1 MITYISKSNSARYNA
16 LFAEA
21 TKALK
26 DAGIITDPKLEI
38 TTLEQ
43 YFSFMGSLPHL
54 NKGEGKKYTIL
65 PLDEEVFEIN
75 ANTRTITVPSN
86 FKNYGIS
93 VQGDQIAEIVYFKI
107 DRFFDATDLNE
118 MDIYIQW
125 EAANGDTGASKEWVR
140 DIESE
145 PGKIIF
151 GWPLSNKITETAGTI
166 KFAVRFYKIAQDEIG
181 ADYISYSFSTLTA
194 TASIKPALDFSI
206 LGDLEVVDDSKVI
219 ANRFTNSKVV
229 GGEKPVAPK
238 YFIDLAP
245 EDAESKEYDLDAASG
260 TLDLIVHAYST
271 DAGSI
276 SYIWKKK
283 NEEGELED
291 VLVYVLTE
299 DKEPKEGKV
308 YLEKQSEGVYPPY
321 TGVITS
327 ETLDPTNKDKYI
339 PLYEEHSSCTV
350 DSVGEYYAIAT
361 NRLQFVTTE
370 TYSKTAIIPY
380 PIAPIVSDIKD
391 VNGNKMTNKIVPE
404 EENIEVLMKVEA
416 STTDTGS
423 LSYQWSKDQV
433 TIPDANSASYIA
445 TEEGIYSVVVTNT
458 RNKEIKTTTPVDV
471 CRVTYPATVPTIVDV
486 SNLPKFIVGSSINA
500 RNYVNAIRADEFEYQ
515 WCIPTSSEEDDE
527 SIPGATSSI
536 YIPEA
541 KGTYYVKVR
550 SIYNENRSDWAKS
563 ADFIVIE

>member
-26 DAGIITDPKLEI
+26 DAGIITDPSLEI

-75 ANTRTITVPSN
+75 ANTRAITVPSN

-166 KFAVRFYKIAQDEIG
+166 KFAVRFYKIAQDETG

-206 LGDLEVVDDSKVI
+206 LGDIGAIDDSKII

-245 EDAESKEYDLDAASG
+245 EDAESKEYDLDATSG

-291 VLVYVLTE
+291 VLIYVLTE
-299 DKEPKEGKV
+299 DKEAKEGKV
-308 YLEKQSEGVYPPY
+308 YLEKQSEGIYIPY
-321 TGVITS
+321 TGVITP
-327 ETLDPTNKDKYI
+327 EILDPTNIDKYI
-339 PLYEEHSSCTV
+339 PLYEERSSCTV

-361 NRLQFVTTE
+361 NRLQFVTAE

-380 PIAPIVSDIKD
+380 PVAPTVSDIKD
-391 VNGNKMTNKIVPE
+391 VDGNKITNKIVPE
-404 EENIEVLMKVEA
+404 GENIEVLMKVEA
-416 STTDTGS
+416 STIDTGS
-423 LSYQWSKDQV
+423 LSYEWSKDQIA
-433 TIPDANSASYIA
+433 IPDTNNASYTA
-445 TEEGIYSVVVTNT
+445 TEEGRYSVVVTNT
-458 RNKEIKTTTPVDV
+458 RNKEAITATTKDL
-471 CRVTYPATVPTIVDV
+471 CRVTYPAT
-486 SNLPKFIVGSSINA
+486 LPIISGIIGLPDFGIGDEIDAS
-500 RNYVNAIRADEFEYQ
+500 NYVKADRADSFEYQ
-515 WCIPTSSEEDDE
+515 WYMATSIAEDDE
-527 SIPGATSSI
+527 TIKDANQSI
-536 YIPEA
+536 YVPREA
-541 KGTYYVKVR
+541 GSYYVKIR
-550 SIYNENRSDWAKS
+550 SIYNKNASEWVQSDL
-563 ADFIVIE
+563 FRVIK